1 MTSRRATRPAW
12 KQSPRSGARSRG
24 TSWRSRSRTGS
35 SIGSVTCCKSS
46 PAVELRPPRAQ
57 GFRSN
62 LSSNRGIS
70 SSAWVETP
78 RSKTAVAII
87 EASTTPKNDGD
98 SDVAL
103 AASGDRQAFERLYRQ
118 HVNRVFSLCARMVAD
133 RLRAEELT
141 QDVFVRAWEKL
152 HLFRGESSFG
162 TWLHRMTV
170 NVVLNAR
177 KSDGRR
183 QSRFE
188 DSEDD
193 NGGVDSVASSSTS
206 GTVGM
211 PLPPGDLLDLEEA
224 IGKLPPGARRVF
236 VLHDVEGYKHEEIA
250 EMLGV
255 TTGATKAQLHR
266 ARLLLREALN
276 R

>member
-1 MTSRRATRPAW
+1 M
-12 KQSPRSGARSRG
+12 
-24 TSWRSRSRTGS
+24 
-35 SIGSVTCCKSS
+35 
-46 PAVELRPPRAQ
+46 
-57 GFRSN
+57 
-62 LSSNRGIS
+62 
-70 SSAWVETP
+70 
-78 RSKTAVAII
+78 TAVAII
-87 EASTTPKNDGD
+87 EASTTPKGNGD

-152 HLFRGESSFG
+152 HLFRGESAFA

-177 KSDGRR
+177 KSEGRR
-183 QSRFE
+183 QARFE
-188 DSEDD
+188 ESDD
-193 NGGVDSVASSSTS
+193 ENGGVDAIAASSTS
-206 GTVGM
+206 GVVGM
-211 PLPPGDLLDLEEA
+211 PLAPGDLLDLEA
-224 IGKLPPGARRVF
+224 ALKRLPPGAKRVF

-250 EMLGV
+250 DMLGV

>member
-1 MTSRRATRPAW
+1 MA
-12 KQSPRSGARSRG
+12 
-24 TSWRSRSRTGS
+24 
-35 SIGSVTCCKSS
+35 
-46 PAVELRPPRAQ
+46 
-57 GFRSN
+57 
-62 LSSNRGIS
+62 
-70 SSAWVETP
+70 
-78 RSKTAVAII
+78 AVAII
-87 EASTTPKNDGD
+87 EASASPTGNGE

-103 AASGDRQAFERLYRQ
+103 AAAGDRHAFERLYRQ
-118 HVNRVFSLCARMVAD
+118 HVNRVFSLCARMVSD
-133 RLRAEELT
+133 RQRAEELT

-177 KSDGRR
+177 KSEGRR

-188 DSEDD
+188 ESDEE
-193 NGGVDSVASSSTS
+193 NGGIDAITAGNTLG
-206 GTVGM
+206 GTGM
-211 PLPPGDLLDLEEA
+211 PLAPGDLLDLEA
-224 IGKLPPGARRVF
+224 AMRRLPPGAKRVF

-266 ARLLLREALN
+266 ARLLLREAMN

>member
-1 MTSRRATRPAW
+1 M
-12 KQSPRSGARSRG
+12 
-24 TSWRSRSRTGS
+24 
-35 SIGSVTCCKSS
+35 
-46 PAVELRPPRAQ
+46 
-57 GFRSN
+57 
-62 LSSNRGIS
+62 
-70 SSAWVETP
+70 
-78 RSKTAVAII
+78 TAVAII
-87 EASTTPKNDGD
+87 EASTTPANEGY

-103 AASGDRQAFERLYRQ
+103 AAAGDRQAFERLYRQ
-118 HVNRVFSLCARMVAD
+118 HVNRVYSLCARMVAD
-133 RLRAEELT
+133 RQRAEELT

-162 TWLHRMTV
+162 TWLHRLTV

-177 KSDGRR
+177 KSEGRR

-188 DSEDD
+188 ESDD
-193 NGGVDSVASSSTS
+193 ENGGGVDSVSSSSTS
-206 GTVGM
+206 GVVGM